1 MARNRLL
8 EAVFPK
14 RVQTEIVAK
23 LVTLYFQFKRHFYYC
38 KNINYP
44 KQQCIFALW
53 HAHQCGL
60 YALETRENTT
70 VMISNSSD
78 GEIIAQAGSAMGL
91 KVVRGSYNR
100 KGKQATMELITAIKN
115 GSYGA
120 LTIDGPRGPKH
131 VVKRGIIEIARMT
144 GIPIVPMSWYSPSW
158 FFLKLKTWDEFC
170 FPLNC
175 IKMKALY
182 GNPIY
187 IPYNA
192 TADELENY
200 RLQVENELKTL
211 HLKLKQDF
219 KTL

>member
-1 MARNRLL
+1 MRNKYL
-8 EAVFPK
+8 EKIFPK
-14 RVQTEIVAK
+14 KVQTQIVAK
-23 LVTLYFQFKRHFYYC
+23 LVTLYFEFKRHFYYC

-44 KQQCIFALW
+44 KSQCIFALW

-60 YALETRENTT
+60 YALDTRENTT

-78 GEIIAQAGSAMGL
+78 GEIIAQAGAAMGL

-100 KGKQATMELITAIKN
+100 KGAAAARELIEAIKG

-144 GIPIVPMSWYSPSW
+144 GVPIVPMSWYSPSW

-175 IKMKALY
+175 IKMKAIY

-187 IPYNA
+187 VPFNSS
-192 TADELENY
+192 DEELEQY
-200 RLQVENELKTL
+200 RLQVEEELKKL
-211 HLKLKQDF
+211 YLKLKTDF
-219 KTL
+219 KKL